1 MIKLSFA
8 KMEGAGNDFMV
19 VNCVDQSLNL
29 TPEQIS
35 MLGNRKLGVGFDQ
48 LLMIENSTKK
58 DIDFFYKIY
67 NADGT
72 QAEQCGNGARCLLL
86 FLRDQNLSEKKT
98 VRIATKNALM
108 ELMEEDNGLITVNM
122 GIPEF
127 EPSKIPILSANK
139 ENWYE
144 LNVDN
149 HVIKAGIVSMGN
161 PHAVQFV
168 SDIESAKVSYQGP
181 LIEKHPLFP
190 RGCNAGFAEVK
201 SRKSLSLRVWERGSG
216 ETLACGT
223 GACAAAAIAIS
234 SGLVNSDVEVLTKGG
249 TLFVKWPE
257 SDQPLWMTGPAR
269 MVFKGEVSL

>member
-190 RGCNAGFAEVK
+190 RGCNVGFAEVK